1 MKKMIKIMLV
11 PSVVVAL
18 SLAANATT
26 YYVSPNGD
34 DSKDGTSEDTALLT
48 PQKGISKAKAGDTV
62 MLLPGT
68 YPLTDRLSIGTSD
81 LTLTG
86 STGNPRDV
94 VLDGQATHVGMEL
107 ASADGITVSSLTVSN
122 AWETYAR
129 YFTRAAGIT
138 LGDSSTPTESG
149 KTKLVTNCVFTCCK
163 ANSQNGEFVLKM
175 DVTSRV
181 VDCLFEKNMNTSDT
195 SGEVVR
201 MCHGG
206 ELIGCTI
213 EGNAGRGVYGYI
225 ESNKEPS
232 IAAATSMVVRGC
244 TIRNNTGR
252 GIYNVPQIYD
262 SLIEGHSADNGAGF
276 YFEKDKAAN
285 LPANFQITVSNT
297 TFTGNTATKEGSAAY
312 VHNRCAFI
320 GCTVTNNVGGTDS
333 RREGAAI
340 YGNVSDAS
348 ATSLVVRACTIRNNT
363 GRGLYNVPTVRD
375 SWIEGNTAVSGA
387 GLYCQPAL
395 LNYLPA
401 DFCVTISNTTF
412 FGNAA
417 TTDFG
422 GAFSW
427 GNWSSAISNVVID
440 SCAFISNTLS
450 RTSADRSLGGA
461 AISISPVTVGANVAI
476 RNSLFEGNTQL
487 DAGTVVPGAA
497 INIQRDASDVGSGI
511 IRIENCTFVGNRNES
526 GDSDAVFLTG
536 RYGTP
541 IAYVTNCVFA
551 CNLKKVNGEMVET
564 AGLTSQS
571 HAVAYSYLYPASSST
586 YEETVIN
593 GTKAPNFQEG
603 TWIPSGNSP
612 MRDAGVLLSWMMG
625 AKDLQRDTN
634 GKAIRDRVLGSA
646 PDMGC
651 FEYQPLGLLL
661 ILR

>member
-1 MKKMIKIMLV
+1 MKRMIKIMLV
-11 PSVVVAL
+11 PSMVVAF

-26 YYVSPNGD
+26 YYVSPSGD
-34 DSKDGTSEDTALLT
+34 DSAAGTSEETALLT
-48 PQKGISKAKAGDTV
+48 PQKGISKASSGDTV

-68 YPLTDRLSIGTSD
+68 YPLTERLSIGASD
-81 LTLTG
+81 FTLMG

-94 VLDGQATHVGMEL
+94 VLDGQSKHVGMEIPN
-107 ASADGITVSSLTVSN
+107 ADGITVSSLTISN
-122 AWETYAR
+122 AWETTAR
-129 YFTRAAGIT
+129 YYTRAAGIT
-138 LGDSSTPTESG
+138 LGDRSTPTESG

-163 ANSQNGEFVLKM
+163 ANSQNGEFVVKM

-181 VDCLFEKNMNTSDT
+181 VDCLFEKNTNTSGT

-213 EGNAGRGVYGYI
+213 EDNAGRGVYGYI
-225 ESNKEPS
+225 ESDKEAS

-276 YFEKDKAAN
+276 FFEKDKAAN

-320 GCTVTNNVGGTDS
+320 GCTVTNNVAASDGD
-333 RREGAAI
+333 GAAI

-375 SWIEGNTAVSGA
+375 SWIEGNTATCGA
-387 GLYCQPAL
+387 GLYGHPQL
-395 LNYLPA
+395 LDYLPA

-417 TTDFG
+417 TTGYG

-427 GNWSSAISNVVID
+427 GNWASTISNVVID

-450 RTSADRSLGGA
+450 RTSADRSLGGG
-461 AISISPVTVGANVAI
+461 AISISLSTVGANVAI

-497 INIQRDASDVGSGI
+497 INIQRDTREVGGGGM

-536 RYGTP
+536 RYGAP
-541 IAYVTNCVFA
+541 VAYVTNCVFA

-612 MRDAGVLLSWMMG
+612 MRDAGVLLSWMTG
-625 AKDLQRDTN
+625 AKDLQRDAN